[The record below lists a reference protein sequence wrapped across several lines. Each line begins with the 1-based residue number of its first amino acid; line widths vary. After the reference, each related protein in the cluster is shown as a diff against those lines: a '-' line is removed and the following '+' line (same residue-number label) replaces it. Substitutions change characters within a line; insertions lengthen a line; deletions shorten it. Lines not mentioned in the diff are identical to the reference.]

1 MLTGTIGDRIRTTSH
16 TRGFD
21 YLRIFLA
28 LCIVGWHSIYVSGN
42 EGVLQFVLHS
52 WLGPFKA
59 LVLPMFFTLSGFL
72 VAGSMERSRTLE
84 GFATLRVLRIV
95 PALAVEI
102 LLSVFLLGTVVTT
115 LPLKDYFG
123 DPKTRLYLL
132 NVFGDVHYLLPGV
145 FSNNPRPNTVNLSLW
160 TVPYELMC
168 YVMLMVLA
176 AVGFFRRRKLF
187 ATTVL
192 SLNLALWA
200 YYFITKPDGPGTS
213 SVMTLPG
220 LALVIAFLAG
230 NMIYLYRD
238 RIPLRRWLAG
248 MAVLLSFAL
257 LAEHRL
263 MVLAVIPAAYLTVWL
278 GLTSPPRMPILMSGD
293 YSYGVYLFAFPIQQV
308 LATTSTFRPL
318 HANLPAAMLLS
329 LLYAAFSWHCIEKRV
344 LSQKRAAVEF
354 VESIGRIGRKY
365 AGAAF
370 GFVRLE

>member
-1 MLTGTIGDRIRTTSH
+1 MPAVRSHEVHQSFKSVSLNSGMQDLEVRREMLTGTIGDRIRTTSH

-132 NVFGDVHYLLPGV
+132 NVFGDVHYLL
-145 FSNNPRPNTVNLSLW
+145 
-160 TVPYELMC
+160 
-168 YVMLMVLA
+168 LA
-176 AVGFFRRRKLF
+176 
-187 ATTVL
+187 
-192 SLNLALWA
+192 
-200 YYFITKPDGPGTS
+200 S
-213 SVMTLPG
+213 SQT
-220 LALVIAFLAG
+220 I
-230 NMIYLYRD
+230 
-238 RIPLRRWLAG
+238 
-248 MAVLLSFAL
+248 
-257 LAEHRL
+257 
-263 MVLAVIPAAYLTVWL
+263 
-278 GLTSPPRMPILMSGD
+278 
-293 YSYGVYLFAFPIQQV
+293 
-308 LATTSTFRPL
+308 
-318 HANLPAAMLLS
+318 
-329 LLYAAFSWHCIEKRV
+329 RV
-344 LSQKRAAVEF
+344 QTP
-354 VESIGRIGRKY
+354 
-365 AGAAF
+365 
-370 GFVRLE
+370 